1 VSEDKPLS
9 YSQGGSQ
16 SGPPHT
22 VFTYTQRDI
31 ANVAVSVSSTA
42 AVGATVGTFIAPGP
56 GSVVGG
62 LVGGLVGL
70 VIERVIDRN
79 SSTEASSR

>member
-1 VSEDKPLS
+1 MSEDRPLS
-9 YSQGGSQ
+9 YWRGG
-16 SGPPHT
+16 GDGRPPHSI
-22 VFTYTQRDI
+22 FTYTQRDV

-42 AVGATVGTFIAPGP
+42 AVGATVGTFVAPGP

-70 VIERVIDRN
+70 VIERVIDRK
-79 SSTEASSR
+79 STEPSER